1 MSEPTQ
7 QSGTTK
13 YHLEMDKF
21 LWEHVVPEQMK
32 SWIATDPFYSIPIK
46 NLTEVKQLLLDM
58 RRIIDKKTR
67 KHIPMTL
74 D

>member
-13 YHLEMDKF
+13 HHLEMDKF
-21 LWEHVVPEQMK
+21 LWEYVVPEQMK
-32 SWIATDPFYSIPIK
+32 SWVATDQFFSIPIK
-46 NLTEVKQLLLDM
+46 NLTEVKQLMIDM

-67 KHIPMTL
+67 KHVPMTL
-74 D
+74 T